1 MSAKNEL
8 KIRVL
13 AALESGNWL
22 GAGMISALSGLRPK
36 RGVYGYMRRLQRW
49 RLVRR
54 RQRIGQR
61 VTFAITERGRARLAW
76 LREQQ
81 GSYAPEARLS

>member
-1 MSAKNEL
+1 MSAKNTL
-8 KIRVL
+8 KLRVL

-22 GAGMISALSGLRPK
+22 GARMISALAGLRPK

-61 VTFAITERGRARLAW
+61 VAFVITKRGRARLAW
-76 LREQQ
+76 LRGQRENQ
-81 GSYAPEARLS
+81 AR

>member
-13 AALESGNWL
+13 QALESGAWMT
-22 GAGMISALSGLRPK
+22 AAMISTLTGLRPK

-49 RLVRR
+49 RLIRR

-61 VTFAITERGRARLAW
+61 IAFAITNRGRARLAW
-76 LREQQ
+76 LLQHRI
-81 GSYAPEARLS
+81 